1 MIPSQ
6 DIVFQILLY
15 TEENLKRRSIMTKQ
29 EKRENGILE
38 FHEFLKA
45 AIRRSIEIPQTIEN
59 KKRLEELINQIVGTA
74 VYNFNQK
81 SSLKI
86 LLDGEWLNNQSDD
99 FQDVE

>member
-1 MIPSQ
+1 
-6 DIVFQILLY
+6 
-15 TEENLKRRSIMTKQ
+15 
-29 EKRENGILE
+29 
-38 FHEFLKA
+38 
-45 AIRRSIEIPQTIEN
+45 
-59 KKRLEELINQIVGTA
+59 LEELINQIVGTA